1 MMEMT
6 EVYMSDDDETE
17 IENEVYEVFERVV
30 ETSGEFL
37 WPKQRRTDG
46 KVFGFDARELAR
58 KKAKYLDVTQFYA
71 QYYNNPNAVETQLI
85 DRSRFNY
92 YEREKIENFSG
103 AWYFGDK
110 LLHIYAA
117 MDFAYSMGVNSDYTV
132 IMVVGVDED
141 NNFYV
146 LDIDRFKT
154 NKISVMYD
162 KAELVYRKWK
172 FKKMRCEVVAA
183 QRLIVGQF
191 KDYMRS
197 QNIVFTIDEYNPPKN
212 MRKAERIATILEPRY
227 NNNQIWHYKGGNCQ
241 TLEEELMMNN
251 PEHDDIKDA
260 LASCIEIC
268 KSPISNRTWGK
279 RTNVVAF
286 NSKYGGVA
294 Y

>member
-1 MMEMT
+1 
-6 EVYMSDDDETE
+6 
-17 IENEVYEVFERVV
+17 
-30 ETSGEFL
+30 
-37 WPKQRRTDG
+37 
-46 KVFGFDARELAR
+46 
-58 KKAKYLDVTQFYA
+58 
-71 QYYNNPNAVETQLI
+71 
-85 DRSRFNY
+85 
-92 YEREKIENFSG
+92 
-103 AWYFGDK
+103 
-110 LLHIYAA
+110 
-117 MDFAYSMGVNSDYTV
+117 MDFAYSVGNNSDYTV

-141 NNFYV
+141 NNYYV

-162 KAELVYRKWK
+162 KAELVFKKWK

-183 QRLIVGQF
+183 QRLIVSQF

-197 QNIVFTIDEYNPPKN
+197 QNIVFTIDEYNPPRN
-212 MRKAERIATILEPRY
+212 MSKAERIASILEPRY
-227 NNNQIWHYKGGNCQ
+227 SNNQIYHYKGGNCQ

-268 KSPISNRTWGK
+268 KSPVSNRTWGR

-286 NSKYGGVA
+286 NSKYGGVS

>member
-1 MMEMT
+1 
-6 EVYMSDDDETE
+6 
-17 IENEVYEVFERVV
+17 V
-30 ETSGEFL
+30 ETGGEFL
-37 WPKQRRTDG
+37 WPKQRRADG
-46 KVFGFDARELAR
+46 KTFGFDAKELAR

-92 YEREKIENFSG
+92 YERDKIENFSG

-117 MDFAYSMGVNSDYTV
+117 MDFAYSIGTNSDYTV

-162 KAELVYRKWK
+162 KAELIYRKWK

-268 KSPISNRTWGK
+268 KAPMSNRTWGK

-286 NSKYGGVA
+286 NSKYGGVS

>member
-1 MMEMT
+1 MT
-6 EVYMSDDDETE
+6 EIYMSDDDETE

-46 KVFGFDARELAR
+46 KTFGFDARELAR

-92 YEREKIENFSG
+92 YERDKIENFSG

-110 LLHIYAA
+110 LLHIYSA
-117 MDFAYSMGVNSDYTV
+117 MDFAYSIGTNSDYTV

-162 KAELVYRKWK
+162 KAELIYRKWK

-227 NNNQIWHYKGGNCQ
+227 SNNQIWHYKGGNCQ

-268 KSPISNRTWGK
+268 KAPMSNRTWGK

-286 NSKYGGVA
+286 NSKYGGVS

>member
-1 MMEMT
+1 
-6 EVYMSDDDETE
+6 
-17 IENEVYEVFERVV
+17 
-30 ETSGEFL
+30 
-37 WPKQRRTDG
+37 
-46 KVFGFDARELAR
+46 
-58 KKAKYLDVTQFYA
+58 
-71 QYYNNPNAVETQLI
+71 
-85 DRSRFNY
+85 
-92 YEREKIENFSG
+92 
-103 AWYFGDK
+103 
-110 LLHIYAA
+110 
-117 MDFAYSMGVNSDYTV
+117 
-132 IMVVGVDED
+132 
-141 NNFYV
+141 
-146 LDIDRFKT
+146 
-154 NKISVMYD
+154 
-162 KAELVYRKWK
+162 
-172 FKKMRCEVVAA
+172 MRCEVVAA

-227 NNNQIWHYKGGNCQ
+227 SNNQIWHYKGGNCQ

-268 KSPISNRTWGK
+268 KPPISNRTWGK